1 LEDNLHQPNS
11 GGGEDNE
18 DCFFREGCYKI
29 GREDSEEEDSSRKRK
44 SKRSLYL
51 DELKTIN
58 QQLLWEQAKENKN
71 QMDLELE

>member
-1 LEDNLHQPNS
+1 
-11 GGGEDNE
+11 
-18 DCFFREGCYKI
+18 
-29 GREDSEEEDSSRKRK
+29 
-44 SKRSLYL
+44 L